1 MARLVFTDKDHNA
14 YDPKKYR
21 VSSITT
27 ITIAELIYSISL
39 AGCSQESLASS

>member
-21 VSSITT
+21 VSSITNYNCG
-27 ITIAELIYSISL
+27 AHL
-39 AGCSQESLASS
+39 

>member
-21 VSSITT
+21 VSVLLYNQYGVSQQP
-27 ITIAELIYSISL
+27 ISYR
-39 AGCSQESLASS
+39 